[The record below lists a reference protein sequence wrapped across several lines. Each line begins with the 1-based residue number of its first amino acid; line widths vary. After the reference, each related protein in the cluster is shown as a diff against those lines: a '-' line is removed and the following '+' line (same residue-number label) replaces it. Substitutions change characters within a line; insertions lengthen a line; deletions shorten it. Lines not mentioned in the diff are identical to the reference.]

1 MLTPPAAIEALLFAS
16 GEAMEKKE
24 ISKMLKLSKDELELA
39 LGGLRDQLVGR
50 GIALVETA
58 DTLEVRTAPEATE
71 IIKALRA
78 GELARDLGKA
88 GLEVLAIVLYKGGST
103 RSEIDWVRGVNSSAT
118 IRSLL
123 LRGLIEKVED
133 PTDKR
138 RAKYRPTTEALAHL
152 GLKSAEELPRYAELA
167 SAVEAARDQAGLESD
182 PI

>member
-16 GEAMEKKE
+16 GESMEKKA
-24 ISKMLKLSKDELELA
+24 IAKVLKLSLEEVALA
-39 LGGLRDQLVGR
+39 LTGLTEQLAAR
-50 GIALVETA
+50 GITVIETT
-58 DTLEVRTAPEATE
+58 DTAELRTSPEATD

-103 RSEIDWVRGVNSSAT
+103 RTEIDWVRGVNSSAT
-118 IRSLL
+118 VRSLL

-133 PTDKR
+133 PEDRR

-152 GLKSAEELPRYAELA
+152 GLKKAEELPRYAELA
-167 SAVEAARDQAGLESD
+167 ALADAAAQPETETL
-182 PI
+182 